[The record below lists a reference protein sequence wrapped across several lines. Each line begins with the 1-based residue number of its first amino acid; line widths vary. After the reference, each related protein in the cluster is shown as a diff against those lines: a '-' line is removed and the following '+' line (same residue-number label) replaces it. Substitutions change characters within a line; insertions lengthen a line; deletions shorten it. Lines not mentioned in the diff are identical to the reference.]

1 MPDGMTVD
9 SEGFIWSASAGGSKL
24 MRFNLAGE
32 EVHTIEFP
40 AKKVTSVAFG
50 GSNMTDMFVTSIGG
64 DDRDENG
71 PAAGALFG
79 LDSGIKGIQE
89 FYSKIT

>member
-1 MPDGMTVD
+1 
-9 SEGFIWSASAGGSKL
+9 

-64 DDRDENG
+64 DDRDKNG
-71 PAAGALFG
+71 LQLELFLG
-79 LDSGIKGIQE
+79 
-89 FYSKIT
+89 